1 MMHNLCMSLSIGQ
14 VFGIVVEDDS
24 DVSYFADP
32 SRFIYMVSSAR
43 ASAALMAVLCF
54 VSYIVHRTVSHFF
67 ESVFEEVM
75 KVLSLPLHDV
85 GLTQWGMRIAI
96 GTVSKSLCWES
107 MGAFWK
113 MQQFYV
119 LYNRFVYKNPLE
131 HKLEVKKSEQ
141 RAINHDF
148 LTSNS
153 FKLY

>member
-1 MMHNLCMSLSIGQ
+1 
-14 VFGIVVEDDS
+14 
-24 DVSYFADP
+24 
-32 SRFIYMVSSAR
+32 
-43 ASAALMAVLCF
+43 MAVLYF

-119 LYNRFVYKNPLE
+119 LYNRFVYKKPLE
-131 HKLEVKKSEQ
+131 HELEVKKSEQ
-141 RAINHDF
+141 RAINHDS